1 MGALDGLKFSN
12 TYAYEALLGWRG
24 VHIEASPQSY
34 KVGEGGAA
42 TGSVPCATIGG
53 GLGLETLGLAT
64 ASSCSL
70 DPCCSPEWWRVNE
83 RARPGRRS
91 FQSALRCPLSGPVAT
106 SSTSV
111 LTPCPPLAEA
121 CVQPP
126 APNQRPCRS
135 MRQGPNGALPG

>member
-70 DPCCSPEWWRVNE
+70 V
-83 RARPGRRS
+83 A
-91 FQSALRCPLSGPVAT
+91 PLSGGVSMSVHARAAGPFKVPSVAH
-106 SSTSV
+106 
-111 LTPCPPLAEA
+111 CPAQWQL
-121 CVQPP
+121 PP
-126 APNQRPCRS
+126 PPS
-135 MRQGPNGALPG
+135 